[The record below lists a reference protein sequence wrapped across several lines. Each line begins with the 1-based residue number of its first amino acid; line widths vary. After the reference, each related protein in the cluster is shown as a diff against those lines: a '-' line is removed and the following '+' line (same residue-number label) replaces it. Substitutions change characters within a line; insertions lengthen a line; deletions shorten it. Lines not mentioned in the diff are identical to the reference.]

1 MKCQLIYCYCNSIT
15 SDGYCYKHSY
25 YTSYD
30 RQFIIKKIHQYNREL
45 SCIKDST
52 KKSKGMI
59 KLYNYI
65 SHKKHFMTLP
75 EFNKLYVQTLNKGK
89 ELSIEMKKH
98 VTEKEYN
105 NFISYLEQIKKFKS
119 K

>member
-30 RQFIIKKIHQYNREL
+30 KEFIIKKLHKYNREL

-52 KKSKGMI
+52 KKSKSMI
-59 KLYNYI
+59 RLYNYI
-65 SHKKHFMTLP
+65 RHKKRFMTLP
-75 EFNKLYVQTLNKGK
+75 EFNRLYIRTLDKAE
-89 ELSIEMKKH
+89 ELSVEIKKY

-105 NFISYLEQIKKFKS
+105 NFISYVKQIKKFKN